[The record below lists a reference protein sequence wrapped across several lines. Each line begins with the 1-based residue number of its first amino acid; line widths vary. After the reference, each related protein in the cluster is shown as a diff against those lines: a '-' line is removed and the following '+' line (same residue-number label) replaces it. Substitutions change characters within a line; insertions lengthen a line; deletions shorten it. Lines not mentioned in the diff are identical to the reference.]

1 MKSKINSI
9 ESSYEDSY
17 NRNKN
22 MLSFLQIL
30 IDNYDG
36 SVEMKNSILAHKI
49 NISKCKENANTDDLI
64 KYYNEYSIIE
74 KKNINIE
81 EVKCIKTITGNTF
94 SIDSLFF

>member
-30 IDNYDG
+30 IDNYYG
-36 SVEMKNSILAHKI
+36 SVEMENNILNNKSSIYQYKG
-49 NISKCKENANTDDLI
+49 KYVLI
-64 KYYNEYSIIE
+64 DIDVLIRYYNEYNIIE
-74 KKNINIE
+74 KIKIE
-81 EVKCIKTITGNTF
+81 
-94 SIDSLFF
+94 